1 MKLVSYIERG
11 AHGNKASYGALDGDR
26 LVDLSTRE
34 TPTLRGALAT
44 EGVEGLRQR
53 LEARRKDAGIPAT
66 SVQLLPPIPDPEK
79 ILCIGLNYFL
89 HAQEVNMQVPSNPS
103 VFVRYP
109 NSLVGQGQP
118 VLRPPESEQF
128 DYEAEMAVVIGRGGR
143 RIPEAQAMQHVAGY
157 SCMAENSVR
166 DWQRHS
172 AQATPG
178 KNFFHSGAIGPWL
191 VTPDEAGDVGQ
202 LEIIGRLNQE
212 IVQRDT
218 LDQLIF
224 SIPRLIAYLS
234 TFTELVPG
242 DIIATGTPAGVGLSR
257 KPQRWLR
264 PGDIFEVE
272 ITRLGTLRNPVNDD
286 HISQDNK

>member
-1 MKLVSYIERG
+1 MKLVSYIQHG
-11 AHGNKASYGALDGDR
+11 ADGNKTSYGALEGDR

-34 TPTLRGALAT
+34 APSLRRALAT

-53 LEARRKDAGIPAT
+53 LKASPNDAGVPVS

-79 ILCIGLNYFL
+79 ILCIGLNYFQ
-89 HAQEVNMQVPSNPS
+89 HAQEVNMQVPLNPS

-109 NSLVGQGQP
+109 NSFVGQGQP

-143 RIPEAQAMQHVAGY
+143 RIPEAQAMAHVAGY

-172 AQATPG
+172 TQATPG

-191 VTPDEAGDVGQ
+191 VTPDEIGDVSQ

-212 IVQRDT
+212 VVQRDT

-224 SIPRLIAYLS
+224 SIPHLIAYLS

-242 DIIATGTPAGVGLSR
+242 DVIATGTPAGVGLSR

-272 ITRLGTLRNPVNDD
+272 ITGLGTLRNPVNDD
-286 HISQDNK
+286 HIS

>member
-1 MKLVSYIERG
+1 MKLLSYIEPG
-11 AHGNKASYGALDGDR
+11 THGKKASYGALDGDR
-26 LVDLSTRE
+26 LVDLATHE
-34 TPTLRGALAT
+34 APTLRMALAA

-53 LEARRKDAGIPAT
+53 LEARSQDAGIPLAG
-66 SVQLLPPIPDPEK
+66 VQLLPPVPDPEK
-79 ILCIGLNYFL
+79 ILCIGLNYYL

-109 NSLVGQGQP
+109 NSFVGQGAA

-143 RIPEAQAMQHVAGY
+143 RIPEEQAMQHVAGY

-191 VTPDEAGDVGQ
+191 VTPEEVGDVSR

-212 IVQRDT
+212 VVQRDT

-234 TFTELVPG
+234 TFTKLVPG
-242 DIIATGTPAGVGLSR
+242 DVIATGTPAGVGLSR

-264 PGDIFEVE
+264 PGDVFEVE
-272 ITRLGTLRNPVNDD
+272 ITGLGVLRNPVADD
-286 HISQDNK
+286 NISQEH

>member
-1 MKLVSYIERG
+1 MKLVSYIEPG
-11 AHGNKASYGALDGDR
+11 AGGHKTSYGALDGDR
-26 LVDLSTRE
+26 LVDLSTLKE
-34 TPTLRGALAT
+34 STLRTALAT
-44 EGVEGLRQR
+44 EGVDGLRQR

-109 NSLVGQGQP
+109 SSFVGQGQP

-172 AQATPG
+172 TQATPG
-178 KNFFHSGAIGPWL
+178 KNFFHSGAFGPWL
-191 VTPDEAGDVGQ
+191 VTPDEIGDVSQ

-212 IVQRDT
+212 VVQRDT

-242 DIIATGTPAGVGLSR
+242 DVIATGTPAGVGLSR

-264 PGDIFEVE
+264 SGDIFEVE
-272 ITRLGTLRNPVNDD
+272 ITGLGTLRNPVNDD
-286 HISQDNK
+286 QI

>member
-1 MKLVSYIERG
+1 MKLVSYIEPG
-11 AHGNKASYGALDGDR
+11 AHRKKASYGALDGDR
-26 LVDLSTRE
+26 LVDLATQAA
-34 TPTLRGALAT
+34 PTLRLALAT
-44 EGVEGLRQR
+44 DGVEGLRQR
-53 LEARRKDAGIPAT
+53 LEARRNDAGMPQAG
-66 SVQLLPPIPDPEK
+66 VQLLPPIPDPEK
-79 ILCIGLNYFL
+79 IFCIGLNYFL

-109 NSLVGQGQP
+109 NSFVGQGEP

-143 RIPEAQAMQHVAGY
+143 RIPEAQAMEHVAGY

-191 VTPDEAGDVGQ
+191 VTPDEVGDVGQ
-202 LEIIGRLNQE
+202 LEIIGRLNE
-212 IVQRDT
+212 EVVQRDT

-242 DIIATGTPAGVGLSR
+242 DVIATGTPAGVGLSR

-264 PGDIFEVE
+264 PGDVFQVE
-272 ITRLGTLRNPVNDD
+272 ITGLGVLRNPVADD
-286 HISQDNK
+286 HIPKDH

>member
-1 MKLVSYIERG
+1 
-11 AHGNKASYGALDGDR
+11 
-26 LVDLSTRE
+26 
-34 TPTLRGALAT
+34 
-44 EGVEGLRQR
+44 
-53 LEARRKDAGIPAT
+53 
-66 SVQLLPPIPDPEK
+66 
-79 ILCIGLNYFL
+79 
-89 HAQEVNMQVPSNPS
+89 MQVPSNPS

-109 NSLVGQGQP
+109 NSFVGQGQP

-178 KNFFHSGAIGPWL
+178 KNFYHSGAIGPWL
-191 VTPDEAGDVGQ
+191 VTADEIGDVGR
-202 LEIIGRLNQE
+202 LEIIGRLNKE
-212 IVQRDT
+212 VVQRDT

-242 DIIATGTPAGVGLSR
+242 DVIATGTPAGVGVSR

-272 ITRLGTLRNPVNDD
+272 ITGLGTLRNPVNDD
-286 HISQDNK
+286 HISKEN

>member
-1 MKLVSYIERG
+1 MKLVSFIDRVTG
-11 AHGNKASYGALDGDR
+11 VNKASYGALDGDR

-34 TPTLRGALAT
+34 APTLRGALAT

-53 LEARRKDAGIPAT
+53 LEARRKDAGVPAS

-89 HAQEVNMQVPSNPS
+89 HAQEVNMPVPSNPS

-109 NSLVGQGQP
+109 NSFVGQGQP

-128 DYEAEMAVVIGRGGR
+128 DYEAELAVVIGRGGR
-143 RIPEAQAMQHVAGY
+143 RISEAQAMQHVAGY

-191 VTPDEAGDVGQ
+191 VTADEIADVSR

-212 IVQRDT
+212 VVQRDK

-242 DIIATGTPAGVGLSR
+242 DVIATGTPAGVGLSR

-272 ITRLGTLRNPVNDD
+272 ITGLGTLRNPVNDD
-286 HISQDNK
+286 HISQEN

>member
-1 MKLVSYIERG
+1 MKLVSYIEPG
-11 AHGNKASYGALDGDR
+11 AVGNKGTYGAIDGYR

-34 TPTLRGALAT
+34 APTLRSALVA
-44 EGVEGLRQR
+44 EGVEGLQQR
-53 LEARRKDAGIPAT
+53 FDARRKDAGIQVA
-66 SVQLLPPIPDPEK
+66 SVQLLAPIPDPEK
-79 ILCIGLNYFL
+79 ILCIGLNYYR

-109 NSLVGQGQP
+109 SSFVGQGQP
-118 VLRPPESEQF
+118 VLRPPESVQF

-143 RIPEAQAMQHVAGY
+143 RIPEAHAMQHVAGY

-191 VTPDEAGDVGQ
+191 VTPDEVGDVGR
-202 LEIIGRLNQE
+202 LEIIGRLNQDV
-212 IVQRDT
+212 VQRDT

-242 DIIATGTPAGVGLSR
+242 DVIATGTPAGVGLSR

-264 PGDIFEVE
+264 PGDTFEVE
-272 ITRLGTLRNPVNDD
+272 ITGLGTLRNPVHDD
-286 HISQDNK
+286 QTKQEN

>member
-1 MKLVSYIERG
+1 MKLVSYIKPG
-11 AHGNKASYGALDGDR
+11 ADGDKASYGALEGDR

-34 TPTLRGALAT
+34 APTLRSALTT

-53 LEARRKDAGIPAT
+53 LEARRTDAGVLAT
-66 SVQLLPPIPDPEK
+66 SVQLLSPIPDPEK

-109 NSLVGQGQP
+109 SSFVGQGQP

-172 AQATPG
+172 TQATPG
-178 KNFFHSGAIGPWL
+178 KNFFHSGAFGPWL
-191 VTPDEAGDVGQ
+191 VTADEIGDVSK

-212 IVQRDT
+212 VVQRDT

-242 DIIATGTPAGVGLSR
+242 DVIATGTPAGVGLSR

-272 ITRLGTLRNPVNDD
+272 ITGLGILRNPVKDD
-286 HISQDNK
+286 QI

>member
-1 MKLVSYIERG
+1 MKLVSFTDRVKG
-11 AHGNKASYGALDGDR
+11 VVKASYGALDGDR

-34 TPTLRGALAT
+34 APTLRSALAT
-44 EGVEGLRQR
+44 EGVDGLRQR
-53 LEARRKDAGIPAT
+53 FEARRKDAGVPAT
-66 SVQLLPPIPDPEK
+66 SVQLVPPIPDPEK

-89 HAQEVNMQVPSNPS
+89 HAQEVNMPVPSNPS

-109 NSLVGQGQP
+109 NSFVGQGQP
-118 VLRPPESEQF
+118 VLRPLESEQF
-128 DYEAEMAVVIGRGGR
+128 DYEAELAVVIGRGGR
-143 RIPEAQAMQHVAGY
+143 RISEAQAMQHVAGY

-191 VTPDEAGDVGQ
+191 VTADEIADVSR

-212 IVQRDT
+212 VVQRDK

-242 DIIATGTPAGVGLSR
+242 DVIATGTPAGVGLSR

-272 ITRLGTLRNPVNDD
+272 ITGLGTLRNPVNDD
-286 HISQDNK
+286 HIS

>member
-1 MKLVSYIERG
+1 MKLVSYIEPG
-11 AHGNKASYGALDGDR
+11 AEVKMASYGALDGDR

-34 TPTLRGALAT
+34 APTLRVSLAT
-44 EGVEGLRQR
+44 DGVDGLRQR
-53 LEARRKDAGIPAT
+53 LEARRKNPGIPVT

-89 HAQEVNMQVPSNPS
+89 HAKEVNMQVPSNPS

-143 RIPEAQAMQHVAGY
+143 RIPESQAMQHVAGY

-172 AQATPG
+172 TQATPG

-191 VTPDEAGDVGQ
+191 VTTDEIADVSQ

-212 IVQRDT
+212 VVQRDT

-242 DIIATGTPAGVGLSR
+242 DVIATGTPAGVGLSR

-272 ITRLGTLRNPVNDD
+272 ITGLGTLKNPVNDD
-286 HISQDNK
+286 HIS

>member
-1 MKLVSYIERG
+1 MKLVSFIDRVTG
-11 AHGNKASYGALDGDR
+11 VNKASYGALDGDR
-26 LVDLSTRE
+26 LLDLSRRE
-34 TPTLRGALAT
+34 APTLRSALAT
-44 EGVEGLRQR
+44 EGVDGLRQR
-53 LEARRKDAGIPAT
+53 FEARRKDAGVPVS

-89 HAQEVNMQVPSNPS
+89 HAQEVNMPVPSNPS

-109 NSLVGQGQP
+109 NSFVGQGQP

-128 DYEAEMAVVIGRGGR
+128 DYEAELAVVIGRGGR
-143 RIPEAQAMQHVAGY
+143 RISEAQAMQHVAGY

-191 VTPDEAGDVGQ
+191 VTADEIADVSR

-212 IVQRDT
+212 VVQRDK

-242 DIIATGTPAGVGLSR
+242 DVIATGTPADVGLSR

-272 ITRLGTLRNPVNDD
+272 ITGLGTLRNPVNDD
-286 HISQDNK
+286 HISQEN

>member
-1 MKLVSYIERG
+1 MKLVSFIDRVTG
-11 AHGNKASYGALDGDR
+11 VNKASYGALDGDR
-26 LVDLSTRE
+26 LLDLSRRE
-34 TPTLRGALAT
+34 APTLRSALAT
-44 EGVEGLRQR
+44 EGVDGLRQR
-53 LEARRKDAGIPAT
+53 FEARRKDAGVPVS

-89 HAQEVNMQVPSNPS
+89 HAQEVNMPVPSNPS

-109 NSLVGQGQP
+109 NSFVGQGQP

-128 DYEAEMAVVIGRGGR
+128 DYEAELAVVIGRGGR
-143 RIPEAQAMQHVAGY
+143 RISEAQAMQHVAGY

-191 VTPDEAGDVGQ
+191 VTADEIADVSR

-212 IVQRDT
+212 VVQRDK

-242 DIIATGTPAGVGLSR
+242 DVIATGTPAGVGLSR

-272 ITRLGTLRNPVNDD
+272 ITGLGTLRNPVNDD
-286 HISQDNK
+286 HISQEN